1 MAEEKI
7 WTEVVPDSDLEDN
20 RHDFEKE
27 EILEGVYFK
36 KLEKADKY
44 ERDHYLIRTSS
55 GEELKVFSSTV
66 LKKRFDK
73 IEVGSNV
80 KIEFMGLKPS
90 GQGQDYKDFKV
101 YVVGGEDIPII
112 ND

>member
-1 MAEEKI
+1 MAEI
-7 WTEVVPDSDLEDN
+7 NWQEVVPDTDLEDN

-27 EILEGVYFK
+27 DTLEGVYFK

-44 ERDHYLIRTSS
+44 DRDHYLIRTSS
-55 GEELKVFSSTV
+55 GEEKKVFSSTV

-73 IEVGSNV
+73 IEIGSNV

-101 YVVGGEDIPII
+101 YVVKDDDVPIN